1 MIGGAFQRTSVQPA
15 QVAQVKAERQDS
27 TLTACL
33 TGRIDASNALE
44 FENAITSNITE
55 GDRAVILDFENLTYI
70 SSSGLRIVLT
80 TAKTLW
86 KRDAKFALWTGTRPA
101 GRGDKPVDNAGALP
115 TAYSRTSRP
124 RTPQDQQYRFQRRED
139 QETEAAPRLAHTQN
153 VRHYGANLNADSAQ
167 SSASLP
173 VQAHFGIGLD

>member
-1 MIGGAFQRTSVQPA
+1 MIE
-15 QVAQVKAERQDS
+15 VKAERQDS

-86 KRDAKFALWTGTRPA
+86 KRDAKFALCSLSNQIREIFKISGF
-101 GRGDKPVDNAGALP
+101 DKIINVH
-115 TAYSRTSRP
+115 TSRA
-124 RTPQDQQYRFQRRED
+124 
-139 QETEAAPRLAHTQN
+139 EALASFN
-153 VRHYGANLNADSAQ
+153 D
-167 SSASLP
+167 
-173 VQAHFGIGLD
+173 